1 MTTMPVFCGRD
12 CGGDAC
18 PLLAEVEA
26 GRVTKVR
33 HNPAAGSSVRG
44 CAKGYALPHFHYSP
58 ERIKT
63 PLLRTGERGSGQFT
77 PISWDEAL
85 DFAWK
90 GLAGSRAEFGPHSTL
105 CLSSAGSTGA
115 LHNTEKLTRRFLNAI
130 GGCTVP
136 DGSYSNN
143 AASFAL
149 KHLFGKDYGNSGFDA
164 ATMTKSRLILLWGA
178 NILEARLGSELPA
191 RLMEAARRGV
201 PIVSIDPRRTR
212 TTALTGA
219 EWIPILPGS
228 DAAFMYAL
236 LFVLD
241 SEGLLDR
248 AYIGARAQGFE
259 EIMDHVKGR
268 LDGVAKD
275 PAWAAAACGVEP
287 STILSLAR
295 RWASTKP
302 TMLLPG
308 YSIQRTKAGEEVA
321 RLCVVLQLATKNF
334 GLPGGSTGSLNNRLS
349 GCRIETLGE
358 GDGSR
363 NRHIPILRWADAI
376 LQSGQG
382 DAAPIK
388 AIYSAGGNFLNQ
400 GADIAK
406 NIRAFES
413 LDIAVCHELFLTPTA
428 KYCDLVLPAASPLQK
443 EDIGLPW
450 AGNYL
455 LYKPAILPYE
465 GQEKADYEIFSALAS
480 RFGVEELFTEG
491 RNAAEW
497 IEHFLASSEIAD
509 VDAFKKT
516 GVYFG
521 ARQDRAGCEA
531 FAADPANARLG
542 TASGKVELGGGMR
555 WSAAE
560 SRAENREEEWL
571 LISPKLAERVH
582 SQGGDHPESIGRN
595 ILEMNAVDASSLGLS
610 EGDWAEIASPN
621 GRTVA
626 EVKPSGDIRQGVV
639 CLPEGSWCISP
650 EAVARATG
658 SANHLTSSEGTAES
672 TSCIMHGIRV
682 RIRRAQVSQS
692 ANSSRGVHRPPDSS
706 RP

>member
-1 MTTMPVFCGRD
+1 MMPVFCGRD

-26 GRVTKVR
+26 GRVTRVR
-33 HNPAAGSSVRG
+33 HNPAAGDFLRG
-44 CAKGYALPHFHYSP
+44 CAKGFSLPHFHYTP

-63 PLLRTGERGSGQFT
+63 PLLRTGLRGSGQFT

-85 DFAWK
+85 DRAWK
-90 GLAGSRAEFGPHSTL
+90 GLAGSRAAFGPHSTL
-105 CLSSAGSTGA
+105 CLSSAGSKGV

-136 DGSYSNN
+136 DGNYSNN

-149 KHLFGKDYGNSGFDA
+149 KRMFGKDYGSSGFDA
-164 ATMTKSRLILLWGA
+164 ATMASSRLILLWGA
-178 NILEARLGSELPA
+178 NILEARLGSEMPA

-212 TTALTGA
+212 TTTLTGA

-228 DAAFMYAL
+228 DSAFMYAL

-241 SEGLLDR
+241 SEGLLDY
-248 AYIGARAQGFE
+248 AYIGERTQDFD
-259 EIMDHVKGR
+259 EIMDHVRGKQ
-268 LDGVAKD
+268 DGVAKD
-275 PAWAAAACGVEP
+275 PTWAAGLCGVEP
-287 STILSLAR
+287 SVIVGLAR
-295 RWASTKP
+295 RWAATKP

-308 YSIQRTKAGEEVA
+308 YSIQRTKDGEEVA
-321 RLCVVLQLATKNF
+321 RLCVALQLATKNF
-334 GLPGGSTGSLNNRLS
+334 GLPGGSTGSLNNRLP

-363 NRHIPILRWADAI
+363 NRHFPVLRWADAI
-376 LQSGQG
+376 LQVGQG
-382 DAAPIK
+382 VEQGAAPIRT
-388 AIYSAGGNFLNQ
+388 IYSAGGNFLNQ

-413 LDIAVCHELFLTPTA
+413 LDFAVCHELFLTPTA

-455 LYKPAILPYE
+455 LYKPSILPYE
-465 GQEKADYEIFSALAS
+465 GQERADYEIFSALAS

-491 RNAAEW
+491 RSGKEW
-497 IEHFLASSEIAD
+497 IDHFIASSEISD

-516 GVYFG
+516 GIYFG
-521 ARQDRAGCEA
+521 ARQDRSGCEA
-531 FAADPANARLG
+531 FAADPERCRLG
-542 TASGKVELGGGMR
+542 TASGKVELSGGMR
-555 WSAAE
+555 WAAAE
-560 SRAENREEEWL
+560 SRSESREEEWL

-595 ILEMNAVDASSLGLS
+595 ILEMNASDASNLGLS
-610 EGDWAEIASPN
+610 EGDWAEVTSPN
-621 GRTVA
+621 GMTVA
-626 EVKPSGDIRQGVV
+626 EVKPSENIRQGVA
-639 CLPEGSWCISP
+639 CLPEGSWFIGP
-650 EAVARATG
+650 KAATQATG
-658 SANHLTSSEGTAES
+658 SANHLTSTEGTAES

-682 RIRRAQVSQS
+682 SIRKAKAPR
-692 ANSSRGVHRPPDSS
+692 
-706 RP
+706 